1 MTNKLKSK
9 AQIQNG
15 YDLFID
21 ALLSL
26 PGDVRGDILR
36 IGSKHCSNPYLY
48 LFNRIQK
55 KDVNDSV
62 YALLL
67 ENGLLTNEMFAHND

>member
-1 MTNKLKSK
+1 MKNKLKTK
-9 AQIQNG
+9 EKLQNG

-21 ALLSL
+21 AVLSL
-26 PGDVRGDILR
+26 PGDVRRDILS
-36 IGSKHCSNPYLY
+36 IGSKHCTNPYLY

-62 YALLL
+62 FGTLMDY
-67 ENGLLTNEMFAHND
+67 NLLTEEMFAHE

>member
-1 MTNKLKSK
+1 MKLKTTEK
-9 AQIQNG
+9 LQNG

-21 ALLSL
+21 GVLSL
-26 PGDVRGDILR
+26 PGDVRGDLLR

-55 KDVNDSV
+55 KDVNDPV
-62 YALLL
+62 FTMLI
-67 ENGLLTNEMFAHND
+67 ENNLLTEEMFAHV

>member
-1 MTNKLKSK
+1 MTNKLKPK

-36 IGSKHCSNPYLY
+36 IGSKNCSNPYLY